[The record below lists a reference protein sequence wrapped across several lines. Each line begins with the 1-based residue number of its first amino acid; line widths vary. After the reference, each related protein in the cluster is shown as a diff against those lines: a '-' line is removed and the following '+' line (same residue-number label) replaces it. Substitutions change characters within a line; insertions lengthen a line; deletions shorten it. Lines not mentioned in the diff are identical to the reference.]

1 LPDILEPLAFLRGPA
16 MKNRF
21 ALAPL
26 TNQQSHPDGVL
37 SDEEFHWLVKRAE
50 GGFGMTLTCA
60 AHVQRIGQ
68 GFPGQLGV
76 FGEEHLPGL
85 TRLASAI
92 KANGSIAAVQLHHAG
107 IRSPAALIGEA
118 PVGPSDNPETGA
130 RGLSTAEVEQL
141 VEDFV
146 AAAHRAE
153 RAGFDGVEIH
163 GAHSYVLCQFLS
175 EGLNRRTDRYGGDPA
190 NRARAIKEVISG
202 IRQRCRPDFTLGL
215 RLSPERFD
223 LKLMDIVQLAREV
236 LAEGQIDYLDLSLW
250 DYTKEPNEEAHQGR
264 SLMSWFAELPRGN
277 VRVGCAGK
285 IMSGADVR
293 ACLVGGMDFVF
304 LGRAAILHHDY
315 PRLYAANPDVE
326 PIARPVSEAH
336 LRGEGL
342 SPTFVAYMK
351 GWKGFVAEEPAAEAA
366 E

>member
-175 EGLNRRTDRYGGDPA
+175 EGLNRRTDRYGGDPE